1 MLNRTLVLGGNKL
14 KQFLKY
20 IGKYK
25 FQTIMAPILILFEV
39 AIETLIPTVM
49 GKMLI
54 DKAVNQGDMNLIIKY
69 GLLLAGLT
77 LIALMFGVLSG
88 RLAAV
93 ASTGFAKNLR
103 SDMYRRIQN
112 FSFANID
119 KFSTSSLV
127 TRMTTDVMNV
137 RQAFQMLLRIT
148 VRAPLQFITAIVA
161 SLIICPGLAK
171 YFLYVVPFLIIG
183 LGLVI
188 YKAFP
193 WFEKVFDTYDELN
206 LVVQENVRSI
216 REVKSYNLQDEET
229 EKFKNVS
236 GKIFKYHTV
245 AEKIVALNRP
255 IMMTCIYIVLIMIA
269 VVGAKLTVQNV
280 MTTGELQSII
290 SYALQLLM
298 SLMMISMIIV
308 TLTISK
314 ASVDRIKE
322 VLNEIPDIKNPENP
336 EKEIKDGSIEFNNV
350 SFSYAKDLERLSLKD
365 VNIKINSGETIGIIG
380 GTGSSK
386 STLVQLIPRLYD
398 VTQGELK
405 VGGVDV
411 RNYDI
416 KSLRDS
422 VAMVLQK
429 NVLFSGTIKDNL
441 RWGNE
446 NATDEEMIHACKLAQ
461 ADEFIENFPDKY
473 DTYIEQGGTN
483 VSGGQRQR
491 LCIARALLKSP
502 KILILDDSTSAVDTR
517 TDSLIRKAFK
527 EDIPNVTKLII
538 AQRIASVEDA
548 DKVLVLDEGEVVDFG
563 TPSELMQ
570 TSKIYKEVYDSQMK
584 GGSINE

>member
-1 MLNRTLVLGGNKL
+1 MRQL
-14 KQFLKY
+14 FKY

-25 FQTIMAPILILFEV
+25 LHTIMAPLLILAEV
-39 AIETLIPTVM
+39 AIETVIPTVM

-54 DKAVNQGDMNLIIKY
+54 DKAVNQGNMDLIIKY

-77 LIALMFGVLSG
+77 LVAMLFGILSG
-88 RLAAV
+88 RYAAV

-103 SDMYRRIQN
+103 EDMYKKIQD

-148 VRAPLQFITAIVA
+148 VRAPLQFVTAIVA
-161 SLIICPGLAK
+161 ALIISPGLSK
-171 YFLYVVPFLIIG
+171 YFLYVVPFLIVG
-183 LGLVI
+183 LGIII

-193 WFEKVFDTYDELN
+193 WFEKVFKTYDDLN
-206 LVVQENVRSI
+206 LVVQENVRSV
-216 REVKSYNLQDEET
+216 REVKAYNLQDEE
-229 EKFKNVS
+229 EVKFKDVS
-236 GKIFKYHTV
+236 SRVFKYHTI
-245 AEKIVALNRP
+245 AEKIVAFNRP

-269 VVGAKLTVQNV
+269 VVGAKLTVQNI
-280 MTTGELQSII
+280 MTTGELQSLI
-290 SYALQLLM
+290 SYALQILF
-298 SLMMISMIIV
+298 SLMMISMVIV
-308 TLTISK
+308 MLTISK
-314 ASVDRIKE
+314 ASIDRIKE
-322 VLNEIPDIKNPENP
+322 VLNEVPDIKNPDEP
-336 EKEIKDGSIEFNNV
+336 IKEIKDGSIEFNNV
-350 SFSYAKDLERLSLKD
+350 SFSYAKDIERLSLKN

-416 KSLRDS
+416 KALRDS

-429 NVLFSGTIKDNL
+429 NVLFSGTIKENI
-441 RWGNE
+441 RWGKE
-446 NATDEEMIHACKLAQ
+446 DATDEEMIRACKLAQ
-461 ADEFIENFPDKY
+461 ADEFIQNFPDKY

-491 LCIARALLKSP
+491 LCIARALMKMP
-502 KILILDDSTSAVDTR
+502 KILILDDSTSAVDTH

-548 DKVLVLDEGEVVDFG
+548 DKVMVLDEGEIVDFG
-563 TPSELMQ
+563 SPDELLK
-570 TSKIYKEVYDSQMK
+570 TSAIYKEVYDSQVK
-584 GGSINE
+584 GGGINE

>member
-1 MLNRTLVLGGNKL
+1 MGQL
-14 KQFLKY
+14 FKY
-20 IGKYK
+20 IGKFK
-25 FQTIMAPILILFEV
+25 LHTIMAPLLILAEV
-39 AIETLIPTVM
+39 AIETIIPTVM

-54 DKAVNQGDMNLIIKY
+54 DKAVNQGNMDLIIKY

-77 LIALMFGVLSG
+77 LVAMMFGILSG
-88 RLAAV
+88 RFAAV

-103 SDMYRRIQN
+103 EDMYKKIQD

-148 VRAPLQFITAIVA
+148 VRAPLQFVTAIIA
-161 SLIICPGLAK
+161 ALIISPGLSK
-171 YFLYVVPFLIIG
+171 YFLYVVPFLIVG
-183 LGLVI
+183 LGLII

-193 WFEKVFDTYDELN
+193 WFEKVFKTYDDLN
-206 LVVQENVRSI
+206 LVVQENVRSV
-216 REVKSYNLQDEET
+216 REVKAYNLQDEE
-229 EKFKNVS
+229 EVKFKDVS
-236 GKIFKYHTV
+236 SRVFKYHTI

-269 VVGAKLTVQNV
+269 VVGSKLTVQNV
-280 MTTGELQSII
+280 MTTGELQSLI
-290 SYALQLLM
+290 SYALQILF
-298 SLMMISMIIV
+298 SLMMISMVIV
-308 TLTISK
+308 MLTISK
-314 ASVDRIKE
+314 ASIDRIKE
-322 VLNEIPDIKNPENP
+322 VLNEVPDIKNPDEP
-336 EKEIKDGSIEFNNV
+336 IKEIKDGSIEFNNV
-350 SFSYAKDLERLSLKD
+350 SFSYAKDIERLSLKN

-416 KSLRDS
+416 KALRDA

-429 NVLFSGTIKDNL
+429 NVLFSGTIKENI
-441 RWGNE
+441 RWGKE
-446 NATDEEMIHACKLAQ
+446 DATDEEIIKACKLAQ
-461 ADEFIENFPDKY
+461 ADEFIQGFPDKY

-491 LCIARALLKSP
+491 LCIARALMKMP
-502 KILILDDSTSAVDTR
+502 KILILDDSTSAVDTH
-517 TDSLIRKAFK
+517 TDSLIRKAFR

-548 DKVLVLDEGEVVDFG
+548 DKVIVLDEGEIVDFG
-563 TPSELMQ
+563 APSELIK
-570 TSKIYKEVYDSQMK
+570 TSAIYKEVYDSQVK
-584 GGSINE
+584 GGGINE